1 MKYLLVLAVVMVAIH
16 IWRKNRREALEEETR
31 ARAAERPPVPAPVTM
46 VACRHCG
53 THLPRAE
60 AVEGSLGFY
69 CGAEHRQLN
78 EPAAR

>member
-60 AVEGSLGFY
+60 ALFDVGGHPY
-69 CGAEHRQLN
+69 CGETHRRAG
-78 EPAAR
+78 PVR

>member
-16 IWRKNRREALEEETR
+16 IWRKNRREALQEQ
-31 ARAAERPPVPAPVTM
+31 AREQAAAPRPVPAPVAM

-60 AVEGSLGFY
+60 AIEGTLGLY
-69 CGAEHRQLN
+69 CCAEHRQLN
-78 EPAAR
+78 EPAPR

>member
-16 IWRKNRREALEEETR
+16 IWRKNRREALEEEAR
-31 ARAAERPPVPAPVTM
+31 ARDTAARPVPAPVAM

-60 AVEGSLGFY
+60 AVEGSLGLY

-78 EPAAR
+78 EPGAR